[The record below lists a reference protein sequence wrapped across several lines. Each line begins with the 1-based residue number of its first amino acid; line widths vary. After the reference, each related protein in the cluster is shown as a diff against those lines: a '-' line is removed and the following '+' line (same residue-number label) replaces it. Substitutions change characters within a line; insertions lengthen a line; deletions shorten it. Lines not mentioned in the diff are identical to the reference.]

1 MFKFSLS
8 VVASSFCHSG
18 FVYRHTA
25 GGPPTEG
32 LYAHYDLSTEL
43 GKGSFATVRKAMSR
57 ATGKWYAVKM
67 IQDKNKNVRNN
78 GDHGRNSTFAREI
91 SIMEKLKH
99 PNICELVEVF
109 FQENNDISMLF
120 STISTITI
128 SNSLSQILSSSLSM
142 VAIC

>member
-1 MFKFSLS
+1 M
-8 VVASSFCHSG
+8 
-18 FVYRHTA
+18 YRHTA

-67 IQDKNKNVRNN
+67 IQESKNVRNN
-78 GDHGRNSTFAREI
+78 GDHAHTRNSTFAREI
-91 SIMEKLKH
+91 GVMEKLKH

-109 FQENNDISMLF
+109 FQDNNDISMSF
-120 STISTITI
+120 STISTIVSTLLHRSCPRARRRRRFTRI
-128 SNSLSQILSSSLSM
+128 YPQKRGSM
-142 VAIC
+142 

>member
-1 MFKFSLS
+1 
-8 VVASSFCHSG
+8 
-18 FVYRHTA
+18 VYRHTA

-32 LYAHYDLSTEL
+32 LYVYYDLGTEL

-67 IQDKNKNVRNN
+67 IQESKNVRSN
-78 GDHGRNSTFAREI
+78 GVHGHASRNATFAREI

-109 FQENNDISMLF
+109 FQENNDISMSF
-120 STISTITI
+120 SIISTIVVSTLFHRSCPRARGRWRSAGI
-128 SNSLSQILSSSLSM
+128 YPQERGTM
-142 VAIC
+142 

>member
-1 MFKFSLS
+1 MFIETLLLLDTI
-8 VVASSFCHSG
+8 SFRCSG

-32 LYAHYDLSTEL
+32 LYAHYDLSVEL
-43 GKGSFATVRKAMSR
+43 GKGSFATVMKAMSR

-67 IQDKNKNVRNN
+67 IQESKNMRNN
-78 GDHGRNSTFAREI
+78 GDHGLPSRTSTFAREI

-109 FQENNDISMLF
+109 FQANNDISM
-120 STISTITI
+120 
-128 SNSLSQILSSSLSM
+128 
-142 VAIC
+142 

>member
-1 MFKFSLS
+1 M
-8 VVASSFCHSG
+8 
-18 FVYRHTA
+18 YRHTA

-67 IQDKNKNVRNN
+67 IQGSRNVRN
-78 GDHGRNSTFAREI
+78 HGHTRNSTFAREI
-91 SIMEKLKH
+91 GVMEKLKH

-109 FQENNDISMLF
+109 FQDNNDISMSF
-120 STISTITI
+120 STIFTIVSTLLHMNHTFTD
-128 SNSLSQILSSSLSM
+128 LVLELVEGGDLLEYILKNEGLCKS
-142 VAIC
+142 